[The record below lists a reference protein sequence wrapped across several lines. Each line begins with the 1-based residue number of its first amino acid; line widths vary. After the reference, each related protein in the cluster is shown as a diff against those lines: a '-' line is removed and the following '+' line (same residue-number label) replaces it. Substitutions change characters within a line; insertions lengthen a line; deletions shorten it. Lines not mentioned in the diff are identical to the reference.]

1 MSAVSSGGGSALI
14 YKLDCPTHL
23 QNDTFLTFLYSAQLQ
38 SPLASVSADLKAW
51 QPSPPSL
58 PSPLFLTEFSLSA
71 VLSDPALISPSFS
84 NCDGYE
90 LVSSTAWHGGHT
102 DNWSVNIGR
111 IHTHTHS
118 RHGST
123 WTQQQNNHRQHVY
136 VKRAMM
142 PSVLCFS
149 LSKLSVWW
157 LMCNSTNNDARLK
170 VTVDPKWSTKN
181 VILSWELSMWCTQ
194 SSVYT

>member
-58 PSPLFLTEFSLSA
+58 PSPLFLTDQFSLAA

-111 IHTHTHS
+111 IHTHTLQT
-118 RHGST
+118 RV
-123 WTQQQNNHRQHVY
+123 N
-136 VKRAMM
+136 M
-142 PSVLCFS
+142 
-149 LSKLSVWW
+149 
-157 LMCNSTNNDARLK
+157 NSTTEQSQTTCLCEKSNDAFC
-170 VTVDPKWSTKN
+170 VMF
-181 VILSWELSMWCTQ
+181 LSEQIVCLMTDVQFNKQRRSA
-194 SSVYT
+194 